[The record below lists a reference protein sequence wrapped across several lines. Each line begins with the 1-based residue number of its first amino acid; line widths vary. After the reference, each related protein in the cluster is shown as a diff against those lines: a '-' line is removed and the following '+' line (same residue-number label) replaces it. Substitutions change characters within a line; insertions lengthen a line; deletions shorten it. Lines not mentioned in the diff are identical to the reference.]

1 MELIVFFT
9 EQWMLVSLFL
19 ILAYTYMWREKS
31 KAGAT
36 LSVHQ
41 LTAVVNQGNAQLV
54 DLRDSAEYQAGHIV
68 DAINIPHNKLEK
80 QLPELERHRAKTL
93 VLVDKL
99 GQHTGAA
106 GRMLRDKEFNV
117 VRLNG
122 GMAEWTGQNLPV
134 VKGKG

>member
-1 MELIVFFT
+1 MDLIVFFT

-19 ILAYTYMWREKS
+19 FLAYLYMWREKN

-41 LTAVVNQGNAQLV
+41 LTAVVNQGNAQLL
-54 DLRDSAEYQAGHIV
+54 DLRDNAEFKAGHIV
-68 DAINIPHNKLEK
+68 DAINLPHNKLEK
-80 QLPELERHRAKTL
+80 QLSELEKYREKTL

-106 GRMLRDKEFNV
+106 GRLLRDKGFTV

-134 VKGKG
+134 VKGN